1 MVYFPVNVSG
11 IPMNQESYRRMWDFY
26 FEKYHYTSTKRSKLK
41 RETEE
46 KAQLRKT
53 KRRVPVPPI
62 YRPRKTPHSY
72 ITKCQRY
79 ISSLTYN
86 LVGFQ
91 LFYID
96 KRAPL
101 MSLLKVAKDM
111 IQLSMPIKCLEAV
124 ILAIHLTNEV
134 PSMDRF
140 TLTFK
145 SQQNGLIYYHTVLGL
160 FYRGRYGAIGLSRKD
175 DLMSR
180 PIEYAD
186 LSAMLLSFNEAY
198 MRHNHK
204 LLKVSIGGTIP
215 HDPCTMERINWQK
228 SEFQLENGN
237 YLHLV
242 RGRSS
247 IRCCSKI
254 RLKESRTG

>member
-1 MVYFPVNVSG
+1 M
-11 IPMNQESYRRMWDFY
+11 I
-26 FEKYHYTSTKRSKLK
+26 K
-41 RETEE
+41 
-46 KAQLRKT
+46 
-53 KRRVPVPPI
+53 
-62 YRPRKTPHSY
+62 
-72 ITKCQRY
+72 
-79 ISSLTYN
+79 
-86 LVGFQ
+86 

-180 PIEYAD
+180 PIEYED

-198 MRHNHK
+198 MNGGLNRVLWFFDDYVNPHK
-204 LLKVSIGGTIP
+204 KASQPQAVKGFDWRYHTS
-215 HDPCTMERINWQK
+215 
-228 SEFQLENGN
+228 
-237 YLHLV
+237 
-242 RGRSS
+242 
-247 IRCCSKI
+247 
-254 RLKESRTG
+254 

>member
-1 MVYFPVNVSG
+1 
-11 IPMNQESYRRMWDFY
+11 
-26 FEKYHYTSTKRSKLK
+26 
-41 RETEE
+41 
-46 KAQLRKT
+46 
-53 KRRVPVPPI
+53 
-62 YRPRKTPHSY
+62 
-72 ITKCQRY
+72 
-79 ISSLTYN
+79 
-86 LVGFQ
+86 
-91 LFYID
+91 
-96 KRAPL
+96 

-180 PIEYAD
+180 PIEYAA
-186 LSAMLLSFNEAY
+186 LSAMLLSFNDAY
-198 MRHNHK
+198 MNGGLNRVKWFLMIMLIPTKRRHNHK